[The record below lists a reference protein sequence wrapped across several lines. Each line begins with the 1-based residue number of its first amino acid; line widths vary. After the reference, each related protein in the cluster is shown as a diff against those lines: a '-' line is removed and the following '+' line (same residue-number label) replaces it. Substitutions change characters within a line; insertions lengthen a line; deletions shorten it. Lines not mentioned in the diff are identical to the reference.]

1 MGIAE
6 RKEREKQQRREEIV
20 LAAEKVFFSKGF
32 DLSTMDDIAEE
43 AELSKGTLYLY
54 FKNKEDLHMAV
65 ARRSIHLLRTITL
78 KAASGEGNALEKLG
92 RMGRATIEFSRKDP
106 DRMKAIMTLEEMEP
120 ETLSVTT
127 SDVQD
132 LIYKES
138 TVGTVIQVVEQGVNE
153 KVIRSDLPVLLVA
166 HTLWMTVLSVVRFV
180 TMKPALLEALELSQD
195 QILES
200 HFVDIID
207 ENYAFA
213 RVRNIITDKEI
224 IRCRWKAENPLY
236 FL

>member
-6 RKEREKQQRREEIV
+6 RKEREKQLRRDEII

-32 DLSTMDDIAEE
+32 DYTTMDHIAEE

-54 FKNKEDLHMAV
+54 FKSKEDLHMTV
-65 ARRSIHLLRTITL
+65 ARKSIRLLRTITL
-78 KAASGEGNALEKLG
+78 KATEGEGNAIEKLG

-106 DRMKAIMTLEEMEP
+106 DRMRAIMTLEEMEP
-120 ETLSVTT
+120 STLSVTT

-138 TVGTVIQVVEQGVNE
+138 TVGTVIQLVELGVKE
-153 KVIRSDLPVLLVA
+153 KLIRADVPALLIA

-195 QILES
+195 QILDS
-200 HFVDIID
+200 HFALVLNGI
-207 ENYAFA
+207 
-213 RVRNIITDKEI
+213 KS
-224 IRCRWKAENPLY
+224 
-236 FL
+236 

>member
-6 RKEREKQQRREEIV
+6 RKEREKQLRRDEII
-20 LAAEKVFFSKGF
+20 LAAEKVFFRKGF
-32 DLSTMDDIAEE
+32 DYTTMDHIAEE

-54 FKNKEDLHMAV
+54 FKSKEDLHMAV
-65 ARRSIHLLRTITL
+65 ARKSIHILRTVTL
-78 KAASGEGNALEKLG
+78 KATEGEGNAIEKLG

-120 ETLSVTT
+120 STLSITT

-138 TVGTVIQVVEQGVNE
+138 TVGSVIQLVEQGVNE
-153 KVIRSDLPVLLVA
+153 KLIRADVPAMLIA

-180 TMKPALLEALELSQD
+180 TMKPALLEVLELSQD

-200 HFVDIID
+200 HFALVL
-207 ENYAFA
+207 NG
-213 RVRNIITDKEI
+213 
-224 IRCRWKAENPLY
+224 IRS
-236 FL
+236 